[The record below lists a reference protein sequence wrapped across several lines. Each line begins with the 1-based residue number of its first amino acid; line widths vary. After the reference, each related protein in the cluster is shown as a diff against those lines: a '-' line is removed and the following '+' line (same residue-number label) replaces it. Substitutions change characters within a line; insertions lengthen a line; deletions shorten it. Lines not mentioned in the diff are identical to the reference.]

1 MNRENGSL
9 HSLDWLVDEI
19 EASLKQAYESLDAY
33 LKDPSDEPQIRF
45 CQSSIHQVH
54 GTLKITECH
63 GAILLA
69 EEMEELVNGL
79 LENRISNVSEAS
91 EVLVQ
96 ASLKL
101 PQYIRQVSSSGSDQP
116 ATLISLINDLRAV
129 RGKPLLSEGSLFSP
143 HIDLSAISSGVR
155 SSTLPDND
163 AFVELIKKLRQMYQV
178 ALLGL
183 IRDADRDKNLGYINR
198 VFSRLSELSKGT
210 AQYQLWRVA
219 LAVQE
224 GLSHHSIPTS
234 AAVTSLLRALDREI
248 RQLQQHGVASLQ
260 RDVPQGLLKNL
271 LYYVAFSN
279 ANTVRILEVMESF
292 RLREALPAGSFGDQG
307 SLTPSFDPDAV
318 RAIATA
324 LLEEVNSAKEMVT
337 RYQLEGGLDGG
348 MIGQLCEIFARMS
361 DSLAFVGQ
369 TQLSEPLDELQ
380 QRMKEVS
387 ERSETMNVV
396 LLGDIANHLV
406 DIESSLVA
414 WGSSGGQIESQGNQ
428 ANMELH
434 RAREALL
441 RETRNGL
448 EKVKDSIV
456 EYISSQ
462 WDKHFLEHAPQ
473 LLTEV
478 RGALEMMSLERPA
491 KVLETSCRYIQD
503 NLLSDTAIPDW
514 KTLDSLADAI
524 TSIEYYLDGCVG
536 VAGEDSNEAAS
547 ILTMAENSA
556 AMLSGEQ
563 ADASAVDVA
572 VAEPEETDL
581 QLMEGAVLADEQ
593 GIADDSSGEEAA
605 LEMMEAD
612 AEAEPESDID
622 EEIIEIFVEEAGEVL
637 AALGEQLPAWQAN
650 PSTGDD
656 LGDIRRGF
664 HTLKGSGRMVE
675 ALRIGELAWSIEYML
690 NRVIDNLIP
699 LSSDIP
705 VLVNQAVKLLPTM
718 VTNFENRE
726 AEANSAEID
735 QLIANANAVAH
746 CQAVDLSTAASDD
759 SAEAQIEPADDS
771 EYSLDTDSQELV
783 EEASLEETH
792 DEVELVAE
800 DPGAAADDNNELL
813 SIFVSETR
821 KHLEDVSLFLTEIQQ
836 LAPHYGLPTPG
847 LLRALHTLKGSA
859 LMAEVEP
866 VSRLMEPLEGLVKDL
881 YNFQQAV
888 DWPLVQ
894 LLTDAVEALHGAL
907 PVLESGDSQSPVD
920 GSDELLVR
928 IDEARQRLLPMVPN
942 DKAPSEQPE
951 EVELELQDATD
962 DSFAEALEE
971 HQPDF
976 DDVADEVEGES
987 ISEQAQHEFA
997 EHLRPL
1003 IGLMTDGLHQL
1014 MDAEELFAKWR
1025 DSGEQPQL
1033 ETLTEEYDQLGRAA
1047 ARAEEE
1053 PLAQLAAKLADTLQ
1067 VAEMTPIGEPQSVVG
1082 TLASAHDKLL
1092 VMIDALAAGQ
1102 QMPEAD
1108 EELTGLELLSNDL
1121 HHQVAEPEIEAVEQV
1136 VEEEPAEVDE
1146 LEAVEEQPQ
1155 ADLDTESE
1163 EVVAE
1168 ESGDEIAE
1176 TEGIEEEQSSAE
1188 AEFEQTDSEE
1198 AAEQDQGDAEASED
1212 YVEASEPETSEPIA
1226 SASPAPFIPP
1236 VVAAGSSDDDQFDLE
1251 VLVIFMEETG
1261 ELLETID
1268 NSVYSWREEP
1278 HISTWPDEIK
1288 RALHTFKG
1296 GARMAAQDELGD
1308 LSHNFESWLIESEH
1322 RATADDG
1329 FFAELQQHL
1338 DKLHAGVRQLAQSVT
1353 GGSSEAQ
1360 PAETAEASDQTT
1372 PVSADLG
1379 NTVLPQLLADSDIKA
1394 PEEMVKV
1401 SATLLDNL
1409 VNMAGETSISRGR
1422 VEQQI
1427 SSFSFAL
1434 DEMNTTIRRL
1444 QDQVRRLGIETEA
1457 QVIFRREQIESAG
1470 SEEEFDPLEMDRYS
1484 KLQQLSRSLMESAS
1498 DLQDLKT
1505 TLGQNAKETEN
1516 LLVQQ
1521 GRINTDLQE
1530 GLMRSRM
1537 VPFSRLVPRLRR
1549 IVRQVGGELDKQVE
1563 LQLLNVEGEMDRSVL
1578 EKMLPALDHMLRNAI
1593 DHGIESADDRSSA
1606 GKPERGTI
1614 SIDLAREGGDI
1625 IIKLADDGRGLDI
1638 DAIRAKAIKQG
1649 LMAHE
1654 SNLSD
1659 HEVVQFI
1666 LEAGFST
1673 SETVSHISGR
1683 GVGLDVVNAEVRQ
1696 LGGAIAIR
1704 SQQGQGTEF
1713 QVRLPFTVSINRAL
1727 MIEIGDDSY
1736 ALPLT
1741 SIDGVVRLSPQQL
1754 ENFYS
1759 NPQLRYEYGGSEYSI
1774 RHLGSLLQEGV
1785 PPRISADEQAIPL
1798 VLVRSEQQ
1806 CYAVQV
1812 DRLVGSSEIV
1822 VKTLGAQFSTVP
1834 GLSGATVLGDG
1845 RVVVILDLLALLR
1858 TQKSSAV
1865 AKVQWMEDADAAA
1878 AKSSVPM
1885 VMVVDDSVTVRKVTS
1900 RFLEREGFQVLT
1912 AKDGA
1917 DAMLLLRE
1925 HDPDVM
1931 LLDIEMPRMDGFEV
1945 ASRVRSMGRFEGL
1958 PIIMITSRTG
1968 DKHRERALS
1977 LGVNHYLGKPY
1988 REEDLRDAIDE
1999 LLTVV
2004 AE

>member
-9 HSLDWLVDEI
+9 HNLEWLVDEI

-54 GTLKITECH
+54 GTLKIAECH

-69 EEMEELVNGL
+69 EEMEELVGGL
-79 LENRISNVSEAS
+79 LENRISNVNEAS

-143 HIDLSAISSGVR
+143 HIDLSGINSGVR
-155 SSTLPDND
+155 SSSLPDND
-163 AFVELIKKLRQMYQV
+163 AFVELVKKLRQMYQV

-198 VFSRLSELSKGT
+198 VFTRLSELSKGT

-224 GLSHHSIPTS
+224 GLSHHSISTS
-234 AAVTSLLRALDREI
+234 SAVTSLLRALDREI

-260 RDVPQGLLKNL
+260 REVPHGLLKNL

-279 ANTVRILEVMESF
+279 ADTVRIAEVTEAF
-292 RLREALPAGSFGDQG
+292 RLRDALPAGSFGDGG
-307 SLTPSFDPDAV
+307 SLAPSFDPDAV

-324 LLEEVNSAKEMVT
+324 LLEEVNNAKELVT
-337 RYQLEGGLDGG
+337 RYQLEGGLDNA
-348 MIGQLCEIFARMS
+348 MIGQLCGCFSRMS

-369 TQLSEPLDELQ
+369 TQLSEPLDELKQ
-380 QRMKEVS
+380 QM
-387 ERSETMNVV
+387 ETVRENGEKMEAE
-396 LLGDIANHLV
+396 LLEKLANHLV
-406 DIESSLVA
+406 DVESALVA
-414 WGSSGGQIESQGNQ
+414 WGSSGGVLHDPAEQ
-428 ANMELH
+428 ANTELY

-478 RGALEMMSLERPA
+478 RGALEMMSLARPA
-491 KVLETSCRYIQD
+491 KVLEKSCHYIQN

-514 KTLDSLADAI
+514 RTLDSLADAI
-524 TSIEYYLDGCVG
+524 TSIEYYLDGCVD
-536 VAGEDSNEAAS
+536 VSGEDSGESES
-547 ILTMAENSA
+547 ILVMAENSA
-556 AMLSGEQ
+556 ALLHGEEPAEEKLQELTLNDSNQLLIEEPESAAGDVNEVLIAQAAEQ
-563 ADASAVDVA
+563 A
-572 VAEPEETDL
+572 AEESD
-581 QLMEGAVLADEQ
+581 
-593 GIADDSSGEEAA
+593 
-605 LEMMEAD
+605 
-612 AEAEPESDID
+612 SDID
-622 EEIIEIFVEEAGEVL
+622 EEIIDIFVEEAGEVL
-637 AALGEQLPAWQAN
+637 DALREQLPQWSAN
-650 PSTGDD
+650 PSTGDE

-675 ALRIGELAWSIEYML
+675 AMRIGELAWSIEYML
-690 NRVIDNLIP
+690 NRVMDNLIP

-705 VLVNQAVKLLPTM
+705 VLVNHAVKLLPTM
-718 VTNFENRE
+718 VANFQHRQDEENT
-726 AEANSAEID
+726 AEID
-735 QLIANANAVAH
+735 LLIANASAVAH
-746 CQAVDLSTAASDD
+746 CQEADLSALQAPA
-759 SAEAQIEPADDS
+759 AEADKAPQDAIEEEALELDEPGDFQLDDV
-771 EYSLDTDSQELV
+771 EGDVELV
-783 EEASLEETH
+783 EEE
-792 DEVELVAE
+792 
-800 DPGAAADDNNELL
+800 PGHQAGNELL

-859 LMAEVEP
+859 FMAEVAT
-866 VSRLMEPLEGLVKDL
+866 VSRLVEPLESLVKDL
-881 YNFQQAV
+881 YNFQKAV

-894 LLTDAVEALHGAL
+894 LLTDSTAALENSLPALEA
-907 PVLESGDSQSPVD
+907 GDQDSPIE
-920 GSDELLVR
+920 GSAELLQR
-928 IDEARQRLLPMVPN
+928 IEESRQRLLPMLQTE
-942 DKAPSEQPE
+942 DETAADDAEESIESEFAAAM
-951 EVELELQDATD
+951 ELDEDSFDAATD
-962 DSFAEALEE
+962 DETA
-971 HQPDF
+971 
-976 DDVADEVEGES
+976 
-987 ISEQAQHEFA
+987 SEQAQQEFA

-1003 IGLMTDGLHQL
+1003 IALMTDGLHQL
-1014 MDAEELFAKWR
+1014 MEAEDTFAEWR
-1025 DSGEQPQL
+1025 DSGEQPPLEQL
-1033 ETLTEEYDQLGRAA
+1033 VAEYDELGRAA
-1047 ARAEEE
+1047 DKAGEQ
-1053 PLAQLAAKLADTLQ
+1053 PLTQLSAKLADTLQ
-1067 VAEMTPIGEPQSVVG
+1067 VAELSAVDKPQPATEV
-1082 TLASAHDKLL
+1082 LIAAHENLFA
-1092 VMIDALAAGQ
+1092 MIDALAAGQ
-1102 QMPEAD
+1102 QMPDAEAHVEALD
-1108 EELTGLELLSNDL
+1108 ALANQW
-1121 HHQVAEPEIEAVEQV
+1121 HQQTAEPEPEPQV
-1136 VEEEPAEVDE
+1136 VSELLEPTVEEDGQDVEEAALTDSLDNEDLSEPELAAEEPVAEQLEQRIEEPAQDEAEPEDIEQPVAEEEPQ
-1146 LEAVEEQPQ
+1146 LEEESQPEEEPQPEPEPQ
-1155 ADLDTESE
+1155 AL
-1163 EVVAE
+1163 
-1168 ESGDEIAE
+1168 
-1176 TEGIEEEQSSAE
+1176 
-1188 AEFEQTDSEE
+1188 
-1198 AAEQDQGDAEASED
+1198 
-1212 YVEASEPETSEPIA
+1212 PETPV
-1226 SASPAPFIPP
+1226 PFIPP
-1236 VVAAGSSDDDQFDLE
+1236 VAATDSDDDQFDLE

-1278 HISTWPDEIK
+1278 QVNTWPDEIK

-1308 LSHNFESWLIESEH
+1308 LSHNFESWLIESQH
-1322 RATADDG
+1322 RAGKDDA
-1329 FFAELQQHL
+1329 FFGEVQQHL
-1338 DKLHAGVRQLAQSVT
+1338 DQLHQSVRQLASSI
-1353 GGSSEAQ
+1353 GGQ
-1360 PAETAEASDQTT
+1360 PEVVAEETKDSDSK
-1372 PVSADLG
+1372 PAVAADLG
-1379 NTVLPQLLADSDIKA
+1379 NSVLPQLLANADIQA

-1401 SATLLDNL
+1401 SAGLLDNL
-1409 VNMAGETSISRGR
+1409 VNLAGETSISRGR

-1427 SSFSFAL
+1427 SSFGFAL

-1498 DLQDLKT
+1498 DLLDLKT
-1505 TLGQNAKETEN
+1505 TLGHNAKETEN

-1549 IVRQVGGELDKQVE
+1549 IVRQVSAELDKRVE

-1593 DHGIESADDRSSA
+1593 DHGIESGDQRTAS
-1606 GKPERGTI
+1606 GKSEQGSI
-1614 SIDLAREGGDI
+1614 SIDLSREGGDI
-1625 IIKLADDGRGLDI
+1625 LIKLADDGRGLNI
-1638 DAIRAKAIKQG
+1638 DKIRAQAIKQG
-1649 LMAHE
+1649 MMAHE

-1666 LEAGFST
+1666 LEPGFST

-1696 LGGAIAIR
+1696 LGGAVAIR
-1704 SQQGQGTEF
+1704 SQEGQGTEF

-1727 MIEIGDDSY
+1727 MIEIGEDSY

-1754 ENFYS
+1754 ENYYN

-1774 RHLGSLLQEGV
+1774 RHLGSLLQEGT
-1785 PPRISADEQAIPL
+1785 PPRISSDEPSIPL

-1806 CYAVQV
+1806 SYAVQV

-1822 VKTLGAQFSTVP
+1822 VKTLGPQFSTVP

-1858 TQKSSAV
+1858 TQKSSAI
-1865 AKVQWMEDADAAA
+1865 AKVQWVEDADAAA
-1878 AKSSVPM
+1878 AKSNVPM

-1900 RFLEREGFQVLT
+1900 RFLEREGFNVLT

-1945 ASRVRSMGRFEGL
+1945 ASRVRSMGRFADL

-1999 LLTVV
+1999 LLAVT
-2004 AE
+2004 AEES